1 MQTCTTLILIL
12 WRLSHIWGIP
22 MENLNIFH
30 HPGSME
36 SQIITKPT
44 TNVHFSTTKEPL
56 PIWQDTKFETP
67 DKIPDRITAQEPNHE
82 GDQIY
87 HTPYTATD
95 LKGFESPYSGTFSE
109 NQPLHE
115 SDFTHHLWNHFNDD
129 HHVSIDDLFSIS
141 HNPEI
146 DESQHKDASQD
157 FRQVSEN
164 FKTSSMWESH
174 HQMEQPSTISP
185 RLNSFPEDHLKSV
198 YNGFLE
204 PQDSHHSGTDF
215 PQLFREIPNW
225 EDSLMHIVG
234 YPDMTSIRQQD
245 MIQSHPINNDLNPTL
260 PNPVGSEGSSHNT
273 GMGRNPAYRTM
284 PDLNETHKNDDTRPG
299 PSFQG
304 MGLNHIECIEN
315 GENHCPSSSGKLGET
330 LRKEDTV
337 GHISKIVSRD
347 TDLDYKNKRKNTAS
361 QAKRCTKLRS
371 ASRRAPESTKEAS
384 VENEGS
390 ENDENEIFENE
401 RFPKNFSA
409 TLVRSIIQFGE
420 SNHLSSRKSITGD
433 FSFLHQMKNLIVK
446 PTDDQDLWGHVEW
459 AYKVLNVPFIALL
472 LILHPES
479 FTEKSSKDVLIQDG
493 MNFINQ
499 VLSQLYMAGL
509 KLPFNAREKHSV
521 KYFDISEPFA
531 LLGYT
536 IDLYRSDRVNITT
549 LWKLWQRWYRSSTY
563 PNKTVVLGLRKFS
576 TLIQRNLMNF
586 RSSTDGFKLQPALEN
601 FNLDHVKKKRPA
613 KSGTATDLTWQAMY
627 RPTRQI
633 GKEQYNMLTL
643 RVASDEFFDQLDDAL
658 KSKSLSDH
666 GQFDSGLIQR
676 VEGYVR
682 KLHNEL
688 TPLFFGS
695 LVALNSIDANHQNL
709 DQGLIDDGWKFFK
722 HFLDVFQRTFPTNVS
737 ELEGVE
743 TMEKEAVC
751 LTLTFFKKRLPT
763 ATFSMAIL
771 TALLNAWLNQSSYP
785 NKNVLGDTVDVP
797 NLLKMIHVKN
807 QLYINARLD
816 LSAQDEPY

>member
-234 YPDMTSIRQQD
+234 YPDMTSIQ
-245 MIQSHPINNDLNPTL
+245 
-260 PNPVGSEGSSHNT
+260 
-273 GMGRNPAYRTM
+273 
-284 PDLNETHKNDDTRPG
+284 
-299 PSFQG
+299 
-304 MGLNHIECIEN
+304 N

-337 GHISKIVSRD
+337 GHISKIHHR
-347 TDLDYKNKRKNTAS
+347 
-361 QAKRCTKLRS
+361 AKRCTKLRS

-384 VENEGS
+384 VENE
-390 ENDENEIFENE
+390 DFQ
-401 RFPKNFSA
+401 RTFPPQ
-409 TLVRSIIQFGE
+409 LVRSIIQFGE

-499 VLSQLYMAGL
+499 
-509 KLPFNAREKHSV
+509 LPFNAREKHSV

-797 NLLKMIHVKN
+797 NLLKMITC
-807 QLYINARLD
+807 
-816 LSAQDEPY
+816 